1 MSTSDK
7 YYQLELLLYAAAAT
21 VYVTQHGKSK
31 RVSKV
36 KPIYMDPTGRQGTV
50 LQYLCIRTWGTS
62 HHIRSTNTARAP
74 TLQQQLLYQ
83 MLVIVYGPFQLRT
96 FKCHIVIMFKMPGFK
111 NAFTGQKTLFE
122 VNKIL

>member
-50 LQYLCIRTWGTS
+50 LQYVHGVR
-62 HHIRSTNTARAP
+62 HITCRCGINTARAP

-111 NAFTGQKTLFE
+111 NAFTDQKTLFE
-122 VNKIL
+122 VNKVL